1 MKSIAVF
8 NNKGGVGKTT
18 LAYHLACA
26 LSEIGHRVLM
36 LDLDPQSNLTL
47 FGLDVEEL
55 HQVWEAE
62 DPFIDDYANS
72 QRNSSSG
79 AFQDLFRS
87 PRSVHFLL
95 KPTEDG
101 TGEPDAL
108 ATPKRITAN
117 LDLLPGRLSVHMYE
131 NKLASRWNDAYSGDP
146 LAIRT
151 ISRIR
156 QLCADYGSSGSYDYV
171 VIDTSPSLGILNKV
185 VISTADGFF
194 VPSMPD
200 MFSLYGIKNIGR
212 ALEAWRKDF
221 DVLHSLLSDEKRKQL
236 PHTFVRFLGYTIFNA
251 KKYSGQ
257 GNSWDL
263 AQAHYNYARQIPQAI
278 RSYIPESVRSALGD
292 DRLAEPIGGTAVMHT
307 HNTLPNMAQK
317 YRKPMWDVPRA
328 PNLEED
334 DRTTIIGNRARYEA
348 TRDAYVAFAR
358 DVIARL

>member
-26 LSEIGHRVLM
+26 LAYMGKRVLM
-36 LDLDPQSNLTL
+36 MDLDPQSNLTL
-47 FGLDVEEL
+47 FGLEIEEL
-55 HQVWEAE
+55 HSVWETE
-62 DPFIDDYANS
+62 ERFIDDYASS
-72 QRNSSSG
+72 QR
-79 AFQDLFRS
+79 ATPPTEFDALFRS
-87 PRSVHFLL
+87 PRSIHFLL

-101 TGEPDAL
+101 TGEPETL
-108 ATPKRITAN
+108 PSPKRLSTN
-117 LDLLPGRLSVHMYE
+117 LDLLPGRLSIHMYE

-156 QLCADYGSSGSYDYV
+156 QLCVDYGEVGAYDYV
-171 VIDTSPSLGILNKV
+171 IMDTSPSLGILNKV
-185 VISTADGFF
+185 IISTADGFF

-212 ALEAWRKDF
+212 ALELWKRDF
-221 DVLHSLLSDEKRKQL
+221 EVMHSLLSDEKRKQL
-236 PHTFVRFLGYTIFNA
+236 PSSFVKFLGYTIFNA

-263 AQAHYNYARQIPQAI
+263 AHAHYNYARQIPDAI
-278 RSYIPESVRSALGD
+278 RNYIPPAARAGLTDAVLSQ
-292 DRLAEPIGGTAVMHT
+292 PIGGTAVMHT

-317 YRKPMWDVPRA
+317 YRVPIWDVPTR
-328 PNLEED
+328 PNLEDD

-348 TRDAYVAFAR
+348 TREAYVAFAR
-358 DVIARL
+358 DVMSRV